1 MANYDYLTQLPNHNL
16 LKEHFLKMSAHA
28 KRNSSKLGIAFA
40 DLDGFKLINDEY
52 GHDAGDYCLKVI
64 ASRLESSI
72 RKSDIAARIG
82 GDEFILLFD
91 DIKDKKVI
99 NIILRKI
106 INKINEPISFSGKEL
121 NVGISFGVSF
131 YPDDGIDFNQ
141 LKKTCRYSYVQS

>member
-1 MANYDYLTQLPNHNL
+1 MIRRKKDIEKLANYDYLTQLPNHNL

-91 DIKDKKVI
+91 DIKDKK
-99 NIILRKI
+99 
-106 INKINEPISFSGKEL
+106 
-121 NVGISFGVSF
+121 
-131 YPDDGIDFNQ
+131 
-141 LKKTCRYSYVQS
+141 SY